1 MNNLTISKKSLKIV
15 LVYIALASIYRFL
28 LPFGDE
34 PDFLY
39 RLNLLLEKEH
49 LFYSP
54 YYYFQ
59 NTLNSLNWNSNEY
72 FLKNILRL
80 GMLIFSLSPLF
91 LILIF
96 KKQFINK
103 MIFYDNKVLYIEW
116 RRRIDALS
124 LTLLFPSI
132 LFYLGVLGEEQ
143 FTLIL
148 SLYIF
153 LFWNFK
159 KIVILLLLL
168 MSFIDLGNSL
178 VVLFF
183 IFLVIYF
190 KYINKF
196 GSRIMIYNMFIFIL
210 MAYFFG
216 LELIKYIS
224 MIPVFEDKAS
234 SIYEA
239 YTTTYA
245 AITSKYPS
253 FIRPFIT
260 IMSGVFWLPSNFF
273 VFYLYPFYF
282 LILFY
287 LNIKSLGLI
296 NKANTS
302 IDIKNNLRLFL
313 SSMSFIFIAPLI
325 ANGFSVAKYYVFLI
339 PFIMTTSLYFFRF
352 RSIFYFLVISNFL
365 IFLHLLFSN
374 IIIN

>member
-1 MNNLTISKKSLKIV
+1 MTISKKSLKII
-15 LVYIALASIYRFL
+15 LVYVVLASIYRFL

-34 PDFLY
+34 PDFQF
-39 RLNLLLEKEH
+39 RLNLILEKQH

-59 NTLNSLNWNSNEY
+59 NILKSLNWNSDEY
-72 FLKNILRL
+72 FLKNIFRL
-80 GMLIFSLSPLF
+80 GILIFSLLPLF
-91 LILIF
+91 LILLF

-103 MIFYDNKVLYIEW
+103 MMFYDNKILYIEW

-132 LFYLGVLGEEQ
+132 LFYLGVLAEEH

-159 KIVILLLLL
+159 KIVTLLLLL
-168 MSFIDLGNSL
+168 MGFIDLGNSL
-178 VVLFF
+178 IVLFF

-196 GSRIMIYNMFIFIL
+196 GSRIMIYNMLIFIL
-210 MAYFFG
+210 IAYLLG
-216 LELIKYIS
+216 LELINYIS
-224 MIPVFEDKAS
+224 MIPVFEEKAS
-234 SIYEA
+234 FIYEQ
-239 YTTTYA
+239 YTTTHV
-245 AITSKYPS
+245 AISSKYPS

-273 VFYLYPFYF
+273 AFYLYPFYF

-296 NKANTS
+296 NKVNVS
-302 IDIKNNLRLFL
+302 VDIKNNLRLFL

-325 ANGFSVAKYYVFLI
+325 VNGFSVAKYYVFLI
-339 PFIMTTSLYFFRF
+339 PFILIISLYFFRF

-365 IFLHLLFSN
+365 IFLHLLFN
-374 IIIN
+374 KL

>member
-1 MNNLTISKKSLKIV
+1 VNNIAISKKSLQIILTYIV
-15 LVYIALASIYRFL
+15 LASIYRFL

-34 PDFLY
+34 PDFPY
-39 RLNLLLEKEH
+39 RLNQILEKQH

-59 NTLNSLNWNSNEY
+59 NILKSLNWNSDEY
-72 FLKNILRL
+72 FLKNIFRL
-80 GMLIFSLSPLF
+80 GVLIFSLSPLF
-91 LILIF
+91 LILLF

-103 MIFYDNKVLYIEW
+103 MIFYDNKILYIEW
-116 RRRIDALS
+116 SRRIDALS

-132 LFYLGVLGEEQ
+132 LFYLGVLAEEH
-143 FTLIL
+143 FILIL

-159 KIVILLLLL
+159 KIVMLLLLL
-168 MSFIDLGNSL
+168 MSLIDIGNFY
-178 VVLFF
+178 VVLVF

-210 MAYFFG
+210 IAYFLG
-216 LELIKYIS
+216 LELINYIS
-224 MIPVFEDKAS
+224 MIPIFEEKAS
-234 SIYEA
+234 FIYDQ

-245 AITSKYPS
+245 AISTKYPS
-253 FIRPFIT
+253 FIRPFFT

-296 NKANTS
+296 NKENIS
-302 IDIKNNLRLFL
+302 VDVKNNLRLFL
-313 SSMSFIFIAPLI
+313 SSMSFIFIAPLV

-339 PFIMTTSLYFFRF
+339 PFILIISLYFFRF
-352 RSIFYFLVISNFL
+352 RSIFYFLVVSNFL
-365 IFLHLLFSN
+365 IFLQLLF
-374 IIIN
+374 IKF